1 VLLLGDDL
9 IQRAVANSAQKL
21 FLDDVGTNAK
31 QGRRSEIIHLAD
43 ANCDR
48 FK

>member
-1 VLLLGDDL
+1 MILFNVRLPILLK
-9 IQRAVANSAQKL
+9 SF